1 MNLINSPYEAN
12 VRDLLKTLSPE
23 DIRCLAQT
31 STGNHRLSPKS
42 SQEALNIILYYTSDL
57 KRLFSYRRL
66 TAQNLFNYL
75 YKNQV
80 PSMPFAKKMELVI
93 AVKEFWTKQHGKIG
107 IGYSTEQGRAHSNP
121 QTEITS
127 AIQLSIPGNTNIILC
142 SNPSFI
148 QYTTGETKN
157 IIKNPKQCSF
167 MGTAERTNLGTV
179 QCQCDSYISTL
190 LQHQTEESEIKT
202 FTQTNNEK
210 KQPVLCDDV
219 PKTSIRT
226 NNEKNK
232 FVCGV
237 LSPVEHKMEVI
248 RSDEFIQKFCKWYF
262 RMINRLQPEC
272 FHLPGDTFRGDI
284 FYDNSYTDIYLIGQ
298 SNSERHAFG
307 GGNTFQLLKQ
317 TFQEYK
323 IQFSPNLENGIQAY
337 QSNFG
342 MVKISCCGTI
352 HIRNSCVGIFEQETG
367 MVCSPNNHV
376 WKIMYIKINL
386 KHASTH
392 KPPSLPSCQ
401 VFEIKI

>member
-1 MNLINSPYEAN
+1 MNQMDIYNGEAVGIEKLGNDEEMKVNEEGVEDEKGDEEGGEDEDKKVTEEEDEDIKIFYGGCEGPNSTYIKLISCDDHEFIIKRKDAFASNLIQAMMSENGEAMAALPSMGRDPKYGKRRRPLLVKSTIIGVSVLYSFLYVMNLINSPYEAN

-31 STGNHRLSPKS
+31 STGNRLPPKS
-42 SQEALNIILYYTSDL
+42 SHDAINIILIYTSDL

-80 PSMPFAKKMELVI
+80 PSMPFAKKMEL
-93 AVKEFWTKQHGKIG
+93 
-107 IGYSTEQGRAHSNP
+107 
-121 QTEITS
+121 
-127 AIQLSIPGNTNIILC
+127 
-142 SNPSFI
+142 
-148 QYTTGETKN
+148 
-157 IIKNPKQCSF
+157 
-167 MGTAERTNLGTV
+167 
-179 QCQCDSYISTL
+179 
-190 LQHQTEESEIKT
+190 
-202 FTQTNNEK
+202 
-210 KQPVLCDDV
+210 
-219 PKTSIRT
+219 
-226 NNEKNK
+226 
-232 FVCGV
+232 
-237 LSPVEHKMEVI
+237 
-248 RSDEFIQKFCKWYF
+248 SDEFIQKFCKWYF

-352 HIRNSCVGIFEQETG
+352 HIRNSCVGIFEQEMG
-367 MVCSPNNHV
+367 MVCSPNDHV

-392 KPPSLPSCQ
+392 KPPSLPPSLPPCQ